1 MRGFTKKQNNQ
12 RYYLH
17 RKVRQKN
24 TAKLDVKQ
32 RTLFV
37 PMDFQPDDHKHEY
50 KLAKVFG
57 YVLQTEFN

>member
-1 MRGFTKKQNNQ
+1 MFLRFLTF
-12 RYYLH
+12 L
-17 RKVRQKN
+17 KVAKRQKN